1 MRKKK
6 NFVKKKH
13 KKVAKK
19 LDLLLWQKQRKHG
32 YVEKSEVNFDKQVG
46 YSTVYI
52 YMWVVYI
59 ITAKATLLW
68 CIF

>member
-1 MRKKK
+1 MCAKKK
-6 NFVKKKH
+6 KFRPKT
-13 KKVAKK
+13 K
-19 LDLLLWQKQRKHG
+19 LDLLLAGQKRKHG

-59 ITAKATLLW
+59 ITAKAALLW

>member
-1 MRKKK
+1 MCAKKK
-6 NFVKKKH
+6 KFRPKT
-13 KKVAKK
+13 K
-19 LDLLLWQKQRKHG
+19 LDLLLAGQKQRKHG

>member
-1 MRKKK
+1 MCAKKK
-6 NFVKKKH
+6 KISSTKTR
-13 KKVAKK
+13 
-19 LDLLLWQKQRKHG
+19 LDLLLAGQKQRKHG

-59 ITAKATLLW
+59 ITAKAALLW